1 MKRIQQ
7 PLSRTRHRSK
17 TYGRFPPGFIYHADQ
32 VPLEFGGFRNATVDI
47 RGAKRS
53 HAKTPKIDVTK
64 RWATLQ
70 LCFNAAGPKVNPGI
84 CFNLQPKKLPDGSVD
99 NSLPEHSRMLTE
111 HNELSRQY
119 PGVDIYYKPK
129 ACALV
134 PQTAEDTSTA
144 EETSRR

>member
-7 PLSRTRHRSK
+7 PLPRTRHRSK

-53 HAKTPKIDVTK
+53 LAKTLKIDVTK

-99 NSLPEHSRMLTE
+99 NSLLEHSRMLTE
-111 HNELSRQY
+111 HNKL
-119 PGVDIYYKPK
+119 VDNIH
-129 ACALV
+129 A
-134 PQTAEDTSTA
+134 
-144 EETSRR
+144 